1 MDLAMVMA
9 ELSKSGSCSINGTLD
24 QVRRAAVVLGLSERR
39 MKSDGSGN
47 VMRPMELDKA
57 PSRSLSAVFG
67 LGRQPLHTDGAHLPD
82 PPDIIVLYA
91 EKPTPTPTSVW
102 FLADVGW
109 QLPDCVQHGVF
120 TVRGNGRSF
129 LSTAYS
135 GQRFRVDPVCMSP
148 ADQLARRAA
157 EYFEAQR
164 DLAKQHEWVSPH
176 QLLFIDNRHALHG
189 REAVV
194 DDANSRVIE
203 RLALRVETRK

>member
-1 MDLAMVMA
+1 MDLAMVIA
-9 ELSKSGSCSINGTLD
+9 EISKSGSFSTNGTLD
-24 QVRRAAVVLGLSERR
+24 QVRRAAVVMGLAERR

-47 VMRPMELDKA
+47 VMRPMESDKA
-57 PSRSLSAVFG
+57 PARSLSAVFG

-102 FLADVGW
+102 FLADGGRK
-109 QLPDCVQHGVF
+109 LPECVRHGVF

-129 LSTAYS
+129 LATAYS
-135 GQRFRVDPVCMSP
+135 GERFRVDPVCMSP
-148 ADQLARRAA
+148 ADQHARQAT
-157 EYFEAQR
+157 EYFDAQR
-164 DLAKQHEWVSPH
+164 DLAKLHEWDSPH

-194 DDANSRVIE
+194 DDVKSRVIE
-203 RLALRVETRK
+203 RLALRAETRK